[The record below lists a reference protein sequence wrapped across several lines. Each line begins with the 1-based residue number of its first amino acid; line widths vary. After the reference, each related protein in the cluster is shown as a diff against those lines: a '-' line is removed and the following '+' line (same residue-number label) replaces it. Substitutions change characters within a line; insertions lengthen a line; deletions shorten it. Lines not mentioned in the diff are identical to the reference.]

1 MTNFTNVDKKLLNEV
16 FISILD
22 KEPVNSVCQRLGVS
36 INFYNSYRTI
46 IFDALKNMASSF
58 NYSFTDFSDYIDDIS
73 GKKSY
78 LSELGAKIKK
88 SEQKLKDMD
97 EQEKRLSGLKKELSI
112 VEKKLENKRQE
123 ERTIDKKRT
132 SFERGLD
139 KYGLTL
145 NDFLKL
151 KTDIVPSLSNEKDR
165 LDKEISEQITKL
177 DSLKQYINSLSLDIN
192 NCQDELAW
200 LNSELKDK
208 KDDFVKIEKTVVRI
222 MDEKEEYTKK
232 ANDAKM
238 QYKKYTEKLDNIKK
252 DVENLDKQKDK
263 IDQELQDYSQK
274 TISEVEKDVSDL
286 KGEKHA
292 YFLDVENLRAIAEN
306 QQEVIDANCEKLMK
320 LDNQTDNTADQEDYK
335 DRHDDAENLVLSNLI
350 FWILVPEKIR
360 SECSQEQ
367 KPKDFAIQEILRIIQ
382 KKRKEQKEDVLCDF
396 LSNLYKKS

>member
-58 NYSFTDFSDYIDDIS
+58 NYSFTGFSDYIDDIS
-73 GKKSY
+73 GKESY
-78 LSELGAKIKK
+78 LSELDAKIKK

-97 EQEKRLSGLKKELSI
+97 EQEKRLSGLKKELSF
-112 VEKKLENKRQE
+112 VEKKLESKRQE

-165 LDKEISEQITKL
+165 IDKEIKEQITKL
-177 DSLKQYINSLSLDIN
+177 NRLKKDINSLSSDRN
-192 NCQDELAW
+192 NCRNELAW

-232 ANDAKM
+232 ANDAKT
-238 QYKKYTEKLDNIKK
+238 QYKKYTEKLNNIKK

-286 KGEKHA
+286 KGEKLA

-320 LDNQTDNTADQEDYK
+320 LDNQTANTADQEDYN
-335 DRHDDAENLVLSNLI
+335 DWLDYAEDIFLANLI
-350 FWILVPEKIR
+350 FEILSPERVK
-360 SECSQEQ
+360 SECFQEQ
-367 KPKDFAIQEILRIIQ
+367 KQKDFAIQEILRIIQ
-382 KKRKEQKEDVLCDF
+382 KKTREQKEDVLCDF

>member
-286 KGEKHA
+286 KGEKLA

-320 LDNQTDNTADQEDYK
+320 LDNQTANTADQEDYN
-335 DRHDDAENLVLSNLI
+335 DWLDYAEDIFLANLI
-350 FWILVPEKIR
+350 FEILSPERVK
-360 SECSQEQ
+360 SECFQEQ
-367 KPKDFAIQEILRIIQ
+367 KQKDFAIQEILRIIQ
-382 KKRKEQKEDVLCDF
+382 KKTREQKEDVLCDF